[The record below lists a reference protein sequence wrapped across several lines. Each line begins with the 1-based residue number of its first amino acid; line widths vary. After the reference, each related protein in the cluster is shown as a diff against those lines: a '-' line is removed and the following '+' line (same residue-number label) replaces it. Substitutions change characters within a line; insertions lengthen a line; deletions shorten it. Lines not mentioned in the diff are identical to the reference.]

1 MSADPST
8 RSPLEGAFRDGNVV
22 QPSMRVLRRSSLQI
36 SEIWSDHRDLV
47 VRGTVPRDDAY
58 VVTLHLRDRPRGAM
72 AAESRCLE
80 TRNFQ
85 VGNCGIVDLR
95 MHLESEYWGGF
106 HYLSFYL
113 TRAALDAAADDAGA
127 PRIADL
133 RHQPGIGFSDPVV
146 RHLLC
151 SLMPALTRPSS
162 EASVL
167 FADHVARA
175 FVVHMAS
182 AYGEMRPRG
191 RPPRGGLVPWQQ
203 RRARELIDARLDGT
217 LSVVELAA
225 ACELSVRHFAR
236 AFRQS
241 TGQSP
246 HRWLTHRRLEKA
258 KGMLEGW
265 GQSLTDIARAC
276 GFASQSHFTRV
287 FTGAVGTSPGAWRR
301 ERHA

>member
-72 AAESRCLE
+72 AAESRWLE

-85 VGNCGIVDLR
+85 AGNCGIV
-95 MHLESEYWGGF
+95 
-106 HYLSFYL
+106 
-113 TRAALDAAADDAGA
+113 
-127 PRIADL
+127 
-133 RHQPGIGFSDPVV
+133 
-146 RHLLC
+146 
-151 SLMPALTRPSS
+151 
-162 EASVL
+162 
-167 FADHVARA
+167 DHVARA

>member
-1 MSADPST
+1 VRAT
-8 RSPLEGAFRDGNVV
+8 NPLEGAFCQGNAV
-22 QPSMRVLRRSSLQI
+22 QPSMRVLRRSSLQV

-72 AAESRCLE
+72 AAESRWLQ

-85 VGNCGIVDLR
+85 AGNCGIVDLR
-95 MHLESEYWGGF
+95 MHLESEYAGAF

-113 TRAALDAAADDAGA
+113 TRAALDAATEDAGA
-127 PRIADL
+127 PRVGDL
-133 RHQPGIGFSDPVV
+133 RHQPGVGVSDPVV
-146 RHLLC
+146 WHLLC
-151 SLMPALTRPSS
+151 ALAPALTRPSS
-162 EASVL
+162 ETSAL

-175 FVVHMAS
+175 FVLHMAS
-182 AYGEMRPRG
+182 TYGDMRSGERLA
-191 RPPRGGLVPWQQ
+191 RGGLAPWQQ

-217 LSVVELAA
+217 LSLTELARV
-225 ACELSVRHFAR
+225 CDLSVRHFAR

-258 KGMLEGW
+258 KALLDGSA
-265 GQSLTDIARAC
+265 QSLAEIAQAC

-287 FTGAVGTSPGAWRR
+287 FTRAVGTSPGAWRR
-301 ERHA
+301 ERRA